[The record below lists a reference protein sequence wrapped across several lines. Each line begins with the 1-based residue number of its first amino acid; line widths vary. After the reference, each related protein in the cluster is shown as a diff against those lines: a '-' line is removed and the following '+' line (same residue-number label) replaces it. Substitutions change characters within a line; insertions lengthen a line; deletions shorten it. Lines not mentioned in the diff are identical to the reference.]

1 MVVHLGWVGF
11 DLNVPPCC
19 PAAQQIQPNSHLPKH
34 NLAGSGMTQIYVN
47 QTQSTTTSP
56 SLYSQVTLVLLN
68 DRVQK
73 RLDDLYFR
81 ALLLHEVDRGHYVSQ
96 SGELDLSDSNTHFP
110 LHIFAR
116 IDHKMTC
123 NIIACRKALVLS
135 TQKYTYNAMFD
146 YLPKCYRSVS
156 VRGHVHMTSAKF
168 SYFFFP
174 PPPHSRKLSVMSSSF
189 GGHHMYMSS
198 YVSQA
203 ALKKG
208 GK

>member
-1 MVVHLGWVGF
+1 MLQFRVAYLWLWCGVPCYDVCSHYVYRVGLVVVHLGWVGF

-116 IDHKMTC
+116 M
-123 NIIACRKALVLS
+123 CRS
-135 TQKYTYNAMFD
+135 
-146 YLPKCYRSVS
+146 
-156 VRGHVHMTSAKF
+156 
-168 SYFFFP
+168 
-174 PPPHSRKLSVMSSSF
+174 
-189 GGHHMYMSS
+189 
-198 YVSQA
+198 
-203 ALKKG
+203 
-208 GK
+208 